1 MYTTCNLVEYLV
13 NLYSYKMNIANF
25 FERKKRKLNSI
36 SLVDEAAAKKQHEKR
51 LNDFVGL
58 DKVDVFCV
66 KR

>member
-25 FERKKRKLNSI
+25 FERKKRKLNNI
-36 SLVDEAAAKKQHEKR
+36 SLVNEATAKKQHEER

>member
-13 NLYSYKMNIANF
+13 NLYSHKMNIANF
-25 FERKKRKLNSI
+25 FERKKRKLNNI
-36 SLVDEAAAKKQHEKR
+36 SLVNEATAKKQHEER

>member
-25 FERKKRKLNSI
+25 FKRKKRKLNNI
-36 SLVDEAAAKKQHEKR
+36 SLVNEATAKKQHEER

>member
-1 MYTTCNLVEYLV
+1 MYTTCYLVEYLV

-25 FERKKRKLNSI
+25 FERKKRKLNNI
-36 SLVDEAAAKKQHEKR
+36 SLVNEATAKKQHEER

>member
-25 FERKKRKLNSI
+25 FERKKRKLNNI
-36 SLVDEAAAKKQHEKR
+36 SLVNETTAKKQHEER

>member
-25 FERKKRKLNSI
+25 FERKKRKLNNI
-36 SLVDEAAAKKQHEKR
+36 SLVNEATAKKQHEER
-51 LNDFVGL
+51 LNDFGEL

>member
-25 FERKKRKLNSI
+25 FERKKRKLNNI
-36 SLVDEAAAKKQHEKR
+36 SLVNEATAKKQHEER

-66 KR
+66 KW

>member
-1 MYTTCNLVEYLV
+1 
-13 NLYSYKMNIANF
+13 MNIANF

-66 KR
+66 KNLLDYTNFFSLEEHEKRF

>member
-25 FERKKRKLNSI
+25 FERKKRKLNNI
-36 SLVDEAAAKKQHEKR
+36 SLVNEATAKKQHEER
-51 LNDFVGL
+51 LNDFVEL

>member
-25 FERKKRKLNSI
+25 FERKKRKLNNM
-36 SLVDEAAAKKQHEKR
+36 SLVNEATAKKQHEER

>member
-1 MYTTCNLVEYLV
+1 MYKTCNLVEYLV

-25 FERKKRKLNSI
+25 FERKKRKLNNI
-36 SLVDEAAAKKQHEKR
+36 SLVNEATAKKQHEER